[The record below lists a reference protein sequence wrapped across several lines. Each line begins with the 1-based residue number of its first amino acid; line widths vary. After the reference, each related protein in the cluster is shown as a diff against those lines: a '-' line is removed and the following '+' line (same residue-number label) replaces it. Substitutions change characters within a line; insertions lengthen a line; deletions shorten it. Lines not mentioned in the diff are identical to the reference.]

1 MVFSRKL
8 HSSFLYS
15 VVLHGIFFFVWFI
28 YANQHSMNGTLSKR
42 APLIIEVDPL
52 PKVIKDTSTRSQVV
66 QTESAKKTNEA
77 APDAFLGEHTQVVEK
92 QMISMPR
99 VGSAPKSAEGSK
111 TDSKLLAEAA
121 PKKVP
126 VIQATGPLAK
136 FGIAVSAGKEDS
148 PKPKKVDL
156 VQEASLAAQARG
168 EYVKGFKAG
177 EETMLN
183 TREYVFYGYFQRIRQ
198 RLDRA
203 WDLSLKDRLVKY
215 FYRGRQLAS
224 ETDYMTQ
231 LLVVLDPEGRIV
243 KVQIIGASGT
253 RDLDEAAIKAFNDA
267 GPFPNPPKG
276 LMDTAGQV
284 LVRWDFVLK
293 T

>member
-1 MVFSRKL
+1 MGALRKL
-8 HSSFLYS
+8 QPAVFYS
-15 VVLHGIFFFVWFI
+15 VLLHGVIFVVWLF
-28 YANQHSMNGTLSKR
+28 YAHHEAALERTAKR
-42 APLIIEVDPL
+42 APMIIEVDPL
-52 PKVIKDTSTRSQVV
+52 PKVPAVTSKNNQIV
-66 QTESAKKTNEA
+66 QTEKAKKTEHA
-77 APDAFLGEHTQVVEK
+77 APDAFLGEQTQVVEK
-92 QMISMPR
+92 QIISMPK
-99 VGSAPKSAEGSK
+99 VGSAAKSSEGKSAK
-111 TDSKLLAEAA
+111 AEPTEESA
-121 PKKVP
+121 PKKTP
-126 VIQATGPLAK
+126 VIVASGPLAK
-136 FGIAVSAGKEDS
+136 FGIAVSAGKEES

-156 VQEASLAAQARG
+156 VQEASMTAQARG

-183 TREYVFYGYFQRIRQ
+183 TREYVFYGYFQRIREK
-198 RLDRA
+198 LDRA
-203 WDLSLKDRLVKY
+203 WDHSLKDRLTKY

-231 LLVVLDPEGRIV
+231 LLVVLDPEGRIT

-253 RDLDEAAIKAFNDA
+253 NDLDEAAIKAFNDA

-276 LMDTAGQV
+276 LVDHSGQV

>member
-1 MVFSRKL
+1 MVFSPKV
-8 HSSFLYS
+8 HSSFFYS
-15 VVLHGIFFFVWFI
+15 VLLHGIFFFVWFI
-28 YANQHSMNGTLSKR
+28 YATQQSTNGTLSKR

-52 PKVIKDTSTRSQVV
+52 PKVSTRDQVV
-66 QTESAKKTNEA
+66 QTERAKKASTA
-77 APDAFLGEHTQVVEK
+77 VPDSFLGEQTQNVEK
-92 QMISMPR
+92 QTISMPK
-99 VGSAPKSAEGSK
+99 VGSAAKSSDGKKLELK
-111 TDSKLLAEAA
+111 TVEAAA
-121 PKKVP
+121 PKTAP
-126 VIQATGPLAK
+126 VIHATGPLAK
-136 FGIAVSAGKEDS
+136 FGIAVSAGKEES

-156 VQEASLAAQARG
+156 AQEASMTAQARG

-231 LLVVLDPEGRIV
+231 LLVVLDTEGRIT
-243 KVQIIGASGT
+243 KVQIIGPSGT
-253 RDLDEAAIKAFNDA
+253 SDLDEAAIKAFNDA

-276 LMDTAGQV
+276 LLDPSNQV